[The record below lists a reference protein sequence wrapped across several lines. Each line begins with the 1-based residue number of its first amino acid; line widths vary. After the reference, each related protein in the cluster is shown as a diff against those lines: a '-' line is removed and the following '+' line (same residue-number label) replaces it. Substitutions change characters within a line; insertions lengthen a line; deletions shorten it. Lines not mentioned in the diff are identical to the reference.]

1 MYNYPLYCLLPPP
14 PVVKNPLSF
23 IRLPESKKVASALL
37 LVLALSIG
45 FSGLMGLSS
54 EATLANHSQC
64 SDGLDNDHD
73 GKTDYPQDDD
83 CENLDDDFEGL
94 GISGNFITLT
104 DGKESVQPGG
114 AVVYVITL
122 KQQRT
127 DARVVNLDLHLPYQS
142 NIVSASDGGSVSPS
156 HVRWTNVSVY
166 KNVTRTLQVHA
177 NVSPD
182 VPAGQ
187 YLVARALVEGAEA
200 TDTTLVENYVAP
212 QGDQYDISISD
223 GREYALPG
231 NTLDYTVR
239 VKNIST
245 QTRTNDV
252 RVALPYDVTFQSMS
266 DGGTNDSYN
275 VSWKNVT
282 FAPGEQKTYK
292 VSALLDYRTRDKY
305 VIRARAYAGTVS
317 ALDQTVVRIGLPY
330 DAITTSL
337 SDNRTTAELGQVLN
351 YVLKVTN
358 NSDVVG
364 TNVAVDAGFPV
375 YGQFQSASDGGIS
388 DGNNVRWIIVQMAPH
403 EVRTLRFSVRVRGD
417 APMGTIL
424 MASAV
429 ADGANGTITRDST
442 KVVEQSNENDLA
454 EPSVIFRKSADRS
467 EAVPGGS
474 IRYTLYI
481 KNTLDHVISDA
492 SIVDRFDSRY
502 LSFVSSDHPQNIKQ
516 QSEGNLIWTVPVL
529 KPGETWTATYVLAVS
544 ADAPSA
550 LELDNVA
557 SLRGSDV
564 SGLSLTERVRT
575 NKSGVIRDFPTTGAG
590 MDAILALVL
599 AAAAVVTS
607 GAQRKLAFGKMFLGL

>member
-14 PVVKNPLSF
+14 PVVKTPLSF

-64 SDGLDNDHD
+64 SDGLDNDRD
-73 GKTDYPQDDD
+73 GKVDYPQDDD

-94 GISGNFITLT
+94 GISGNFVTLT

-127 DARVVNLDLHLPYQS
+127 DARVVNLSLHLPYQS
-142 NIVSASDGGSVSPS
+142 NIVSASDGGAVSPNQ
-156 HVRWTNVSVY
+156 VRWTNVSVY

-212 QGDQYDISISD
+212 QGDQYDVSISD

-231 NTLDYTVR
+231 NTLEYTVR

-266 DGGTNDSYN
+266 EGGTNDSYN
-275 VSWKNVT
+275 VTWKNVT

-305 VIRARAYAGTVS
+305 VIRSRAYAGTVS

-330 DAITTSL
+330 DAISTSL
-337 SDNRTTAELGQVLN
+337 SDNRNTAEIGQILN
-351 YVLKVTN
+351 YVVKVTN

-403 EVRTLRFSVRVRGD
+403 EVRTLRFSVRVRAD
-417 APMGTIL
+417 APMGSVL

-502 LSFVSSDHPQNIKQ
+502 LSFVSTDRPQNIKQ

-529 KPGETWTATYVLAVS
+529 KPGETWTATYVLSVS

-575 NKSGVIRDFPTTGAG
+575 NKSGVIRDFPETGAG